1 MANDV
6 RIRATVNDQVSGP
19 LNKIRDRFDHLGKSK
34 GFQSIVGG
42 VGLGIGMQ
50 AWNMALGSINGLI
63 GDSIEAAKAEEVSI
77 QKLGSALQANIRDW
91 DGNTD
96 AIERTLKARMELGFS
111 DDEQRD
117 SLARLVSTTKDATKA
132 LALQRTAMDLARLR
146 NIDLA
151 AASDIVGKV
160 YGGNIGILARYGIQ
174 LRKGVTATE
183 ALAEVQRRAA
193 GQAEDYAETNTGKLL
208 VSQVKIGEAMEKLGF
223 RILPVAADAM
233 TGVADAITGAS
244 TALDILDGKLPK
256 TTEEVMDA
264 EQSFIDLADSLSMF
278 IPAAGIIRDAM
289 ESNTTSVERF
299 RGKAEDDLSIV
310 RSALERAGDKAGDFA
325 GEVEGATGDVIKS
338 YDEMVDALTD
348 DTSRLIDD
356 VYDPAILHAELAA
369 TKEEYAEQKRIATS
383 KNSTDEQIRDAK
395 RRMLTLTKNADE
407 TRLQLLEA
415 GELTAE
421 ETKEWLT
428 KLERKYDKSTGRA
441 KADVGALI
449 AKIRELSAVTS
460 PGIDIVIRGLRN
472 ATGRGQ
478 QRAAGGPIDPG
489 KVYMV
494 GENGPEMFVS
504 KDSGTI
510 IPNHKL
516 GGGKKGSVGPLGLD
530 STSITVNVVS
540 PGVLSP
546 AHGQAIAREIGPHLR
561 DYLNRRG

>member
-19 LNKIRDRFDHLGKSK
+19 LGKIRDRFDHLGKSK
-34 GFQSIVGG
+34 GLQSIVSG

-289 ESNTTSVERF
+289 ESNTTEVERF

-310 RSALERAGDKAGDFA
+310 SSAMDRAGDKAGDFA

-428 KLERKYDKSTGRA
+428 KLERRYNKSTGRA

-449 AKIRELSAVTS
+449 AKIKELSAVTA
-460 PGIDIVIRGLRN
+460 PGIDIVIRGLRT
-472 ATGRGQ
+472 AVGKGQ
-478 QRAAGGPIDPG
+478 LRAAGGPIDPG

-504 KDSGTI
+504 KDAGTI
-510 IPNHKL
+510 VPNHKL

-530 STSITVNVVS
+530 STTITVNVVS

>member
-19 LNKIRDRFDHLGKSK
+19 LGKIRDKFDHLGKSK
-34 GFQSIVGG
+34 GFQSIVSG

-256 TTEEVMDA
+256 TAEEVQDA

-289 ESNTTSVERF
+289 ESNTTEVERF

-310 RSALERAGDKAGDFA
+310 SSAMERAGDHAGDFA

-428 KLERKYDKSTGRA
+428 KLERRYNKSTGRA

-449 AKIRELSAVTS
+449 AKIKELSAVTA
-460 PGIDIVIRGLRN
+460 PGIDIVIRGLRT
-472 ATGRGQ
+472 AVGKGQ
-478 QRAAGGPIDPG
+478 LRAAGGPIDPG

-504 KDSGTI
+504 KDAGTI
-510 IPNHKL
+510 VPNHKL

-530 STSITVNVVS
+530 SASITVNVVS
-540 PGVLSP
+540 AGVLSP

>member
-289 ESNTTSVERF
+289 ESNTTEVERF

-310 RSALERAGDKAGDFA
+310 SSAMDRAGDKAGDFA

-428 KLERKYDKSTGRA
+428 KLERRYNKSTGRA
-441 KADVGALI
+441 KADIGALI

-460 PGIDIVIRGLRN
+460 PGIDIVIRGLRT
-472 ATGRGQ
+472 AVGKGPQKYHSGGWVDAPRGVEVPAILQ
-478 QRAAGGPIDPG
+478 GGEY
-489 KVYMV
+489 V
-494 GENGPEMFVS
+494 VS
-504 KDSGTI
+504 ADKMS
-510 IPNHKL
+510 KSS
-516 GGGKKGSVGPLGLD
+516 GGKKGSIGPLGLD
-530 STSITVNVVS
+530 STTITVNVVS

>member
-19 LNKIRDRFDHLGKSK
+19 LGKIRDKFDHLGKSK
-34 GFQSIVGG
+34 GFQSIVSG

-256 TTEEVMDA
+256 TTEEVQDA

-289 ESNTTSVERF
+289 ESNTTEVERF

-310 RSALERAGDKAGDFA
+310 SSAMERAGDHAGDFA

-428 KLERKYDKSTGRA
+428 KLERRYNKSTGRA

-449 AKIRELSAVTS
+449 AKIKELSAVTA
-460 PGIDIVIRGLRN
+460 PGIDIVIRGLRT
-472 ATGRGQ
+472 AVGKGQ
-478 QRAAGGPIDPG
+478 LRAAGGPIDPG

-530 STSITVNVVS
+530 SASITVNVVS
-540 PGVLSP
+540 AGVLSP

>member
-19 LNKIRDRFDHLGKSK
+19 LGKIRDRFDHLGKSK
-34 GFQSIVGG
+34 GFQSIVSG

-193 GQAEDYAETNTGKLL
+193 GQAEDYAERNTGKLL

-256 TTEEVMDA
+256 TAEEVQDA

-289 ESNTTSVERF
+289 ESNTTEVERF

-310 RSALERAGDKAGDFA
+310 SSAMERAGDHAGDFA

-428 KLERKYDKSTGRA
+428 KLERRYNKSTGRA

-449 AKIRELSAVTS
+449 AKIKELSAVTA
-460 PGIDIVIRGLRN
+460 PGIDIVIRGLRT
-472 ATGRGQ
+472 AVGKGQ
-478 QRAAGGPIDPG
+478 LRAAGGPIDPG

-530 STSITVNVVS
+530 SASITVNVVS